1 MMFYYQVQDE
11 VLVSR
16 EALAGIREIT
26 EEEASKA
33 QRLIFMSRRAGAG
46 KMAWLVSHKAYLAEA
61 EEGLWCWRD
70 RSRMCLSGW
79 RKRLPLVV

>member
-1 MMFYYQVQDE
+1 MFYYQVQDE

-16 EALAGIREIT
+16 EALAGVREIT

-46 KMAWLVSHKAYLAEA
+46 KAAWLVSHKA
-61 EEGLWCWRD
+61 
-70 RSRMCLSGW
+70 
-79 RKRLPLVV
+79 